1 MEIRKVRV
9 DNRDNTILSKHRLSK
24 VEIPSSVT
32 LATLS
37 SVCVGRL
44 EAKVLHLSPIKVLQS
59 GKLRIIQAHLL
70 DPSDTT
76 RVVLWQEFL
85 SAVAE
90 GNAKIFSD

>member
-1 MEIRKVRV
+1 MLTEIIQYYPNIDFPR
-9 DNRDNTILSKHRLSK
+9 

-59 GKLRIIQAHLL
+59 GKPRIIQAHLL

-76 RVVLWQEFL
+76 RVVLWPEFL